1 MSGTYDSSVFI
12 SLRPLVTEKVGKASL
27 ALQNETIP
35 GQVVPLLI
43 WAVPLL
49 IWSAR
54 LTSDYN
60 AISVQLQLQL
70 PTGTELCN
78 KNMAKSTQL
87 KISER
92 YFLLFLDGWI
102 FVNRKTGQGETMRAF
117 FHII

>member
-54 LTSDYN
+54 LTSDYK

-70 PTGTELCN
+70 PIGTELGNIGIN
-78 KNMAKSTQL
+78 K
-87 KISER
+87 
-92 YFLLFLDGWI
+92 
-102 FVNRKTGQGETMRAF
+102 
-117 FHII
+117 